1 MGSNWRPLDFQSN
14 ALPLSYG
21 PLLFHHH
28 SFLKY
33 YFSKLYFKSIE
44 TSLFPSTKTS
54 TLWIRLSSISPSIT
68 PPHFYREEK
77 SNNSYL
83 VRYTTRHHL
92 ISSHLRNLIAVSFFF
107 SVPFHFAS
115 CETLCR
121 AIMANWFKNFFSFT
135 MISRKPNI
143 HNIFVIFPKLT
154 LLATT
159 IMFFGK
165 KKSCSDFLLL
175 FKENYDFI
183 SPCLL

>member
-1 MGSNWRPLDFQSN
+1 MKRKSTNSSLFCIWYIYMIGWNKTQEKKKLLIERAQLGSNWRPLDFQSN

-83 VRYTTRHHL
+83 VRYTTHH
-92 ISSHLRNLIAVSFFF
+92 SSHLLSL
-107 SVPFHFAS
+107 
-115 CETLCR
+115 E
-121 AIMANWFKNFFSFT
+121 
-135 MISRKPNI
+135 
-143 HNIFVIFPKLT
+143 
-154 LLATT
+154 
-159 IMFFGK
+159 
-165 KKSCSDFLLL
+165 KSHCGILL
-175 FKENYDFI
+175 FFHTLSFCFLWN
-183 SPCLL
+183 LM